1 MNIAGIHLTLIG
13 LADMLLEPGR
23 SLDISAQDDLLVDI
37 IGRLQEAKAER
48 LYYDLVEVPVIDPIY
63 YHWLDALARACRSI
77 NVRMICIHMQPTAA
91 FALAHH
97 LKDMPIFE
105 TAHDVMGR
113 KTTD

>member
-1 MNIAGIHLTLIG
+1 MNIAGVHLTLIG
-13 LADMLLEPGR
+13 IADMLMEPGR
-23 SLDISAQDDLLVDI
+23 SLDISARDDLLVDI

-48 LYYDLVEVPVIDPIY
+48 LYYDLAEVQVIDPAY

-91 FALAHH
+91 FALAHQ
-97 LKDMPIFE
+97 LNDMPLFE

-113 KTTD
+113 KTIG